1 MYNRYSF
8 GIGIAGYIRIGWYI
22 SFADKKMLSVMAD
35 TDFYEYEAI

>member
-8 GIGIAGYIRIGWYI
+8 GIGIAGYIGIGWYI
-22 SFADKKMLSVMAD
+22 SFADKKMLSVMVD